1 MDRRERERDLMQMNM
16 GSCRGRG
23 LNPGGM
29 KFGPTDPFLIQKLR
43 FCELILLGGG
53 DCRYVR
59 DI

>member
-1 MDRRERERDLMQMNM
+1 MQMNL

-43 FCELILLGGG
+43 FCELILLGVEVRRFGK
-53 DCRYVR
+53 RYIDVT
-59 DI
+59 